1 MESILM
7 HSPRRRFL
15 AIVVLLLAGSS
26 IAPSPPLAP
35 EEPAKP
41 TPLAEARYQAALAQ
55 YELIW
60 SYFQQN
66 RTDALQVYYWSR
78 LVLDAR
84 REMGET
90 PTDSI
95 EALKGHLARMEKMEN
110 LIKKIRR
117 LGFGFSADVG
127 ATRYYRLEAAHWLER
142 ASEKPK

>member
-1 MESILM
+1 MLPS
-7 HSPRRRFL
+7 RRRFL
-15 AIVVLLLAGSS
+15 AILILLLAGSS
-26 IAPSPPLAP
+26 IAPSPPAAT
-35 EEPAKP
+35 EVPAKP

-66 RTDALQVYYWSR
+66 RTDAFQVYYWSR

-90 PTDSI
+90 PADRI
-95 EALKGHLARMEKMEN
+95 EALKGHLARMEKMES
-110 LIKKIRR
+110 LIKRIRR

-127 ATRYYRLEAAHWLER
+127 ATRYYRLEAEHWLAR
-142 ASEKPK
+142 AGEKPK